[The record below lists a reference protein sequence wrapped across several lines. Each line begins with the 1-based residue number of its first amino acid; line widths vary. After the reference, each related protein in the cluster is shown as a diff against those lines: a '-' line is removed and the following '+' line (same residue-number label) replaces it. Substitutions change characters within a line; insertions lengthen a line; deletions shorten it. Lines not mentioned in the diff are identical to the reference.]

1 MDVRE
6 FYVSLSPKDA
16 LEILQNSLV
25 QGSISG
31 AIVDIYERIV
41 GEHQVVVCV
50 LEKYY
55 MRTSN
60 RTSLTVTVDNLE
72 NKTKVHAAASG
83 GGEGMF
89 FRFDWGAGGSF
100 VNSVEKVLGEYIV

>member
-6 FYVSLSPKDA
+6 FYVSLSPKAA
-16 LEILQNSLV
+16 LDTLQKSIV

-31 AIVDIYERIV
+31 AIIDVYERVV
-41 GEHQVVVCV
+41 GQQQVIVCV

-60 RTSLTVTVDNLE
+60 RASLTITIDNLE
-72 NKTKVHAAASG
+72 NNTKVHAASSG
-83 GGEGMF
+83 AGQGVF
-89 FRFDWGAGGSF
+89 LRFDWGAGGSF
-100 VNSVEKVLGEYIV
+100 VNSVEKALEEYRI

>member
-6 FYVSLSPKDA
+6 FYVSLSTKEA
-16 LEILQNSLV
+16 LDILHEYIV

-31 AIVDIYERIV
+31 AIVDVYERVV
-41 GEHQVVVCV
+41 GEHQVIVCV

-60 RTSLTVTVDNLE
+60 RASLTITIDNLE
-72 NKTKVHAAASG
+72 NNTKVHAASSG
-83 GGEGMF
+83 AGQGVF
-89 FRFDWGAGGSF
+89 LRFDWGAGGSF
-100 VNSVEKVLGEYIV
+100 VNSVEKALEAYII

>member
-6 FYVSLSPKDA
+6 FYVSLSPKAA
-16 LEILQNSLV
+16 LTVLQDSLM

-31 AIVDIYERIV
+31 AIVDVYERVV
-41 GEHQVVVCV
+41 GEQQVVVCV

-60 RTSLTVTVDNLE
+60 RTSLTVTIDNLD

-83 GGEGMF
+83 GGEGVF
-89 FRFDWGAGGSF
+89 FRFDWGAGGNF
-100 VNSVEKVLGEYIV
+100 VNSVEEALREFVI

>member
-6 FYVSLSPKDA
+6 FYVSLSPKKA
-16 LEILQNSLV
+16 LDILQESLI

-31 AIVDIYERIV
+31 AVVDVYERMV
-41 GEHQVVVCV
+41 GEHQIVVCV

-60 RTSLTVTVDNLE
+60 RTSLTVTIDNLE
-72 NKTKVHAAASG
+72 SNTKVHAAASG
-83 GGEGMF
+83 GEEGAF
-89 FRFDWGAGGSF
+89 FRFDWGAGGNF
-100 VNSVEKVLGEYIV
+100 VGSVEKVLGEYKL

>member
-6 FYVSLSPKDA
+6 FYVSLSPKAA
-16 LEILQNSLV
+16 LDILQGSIV

-31 AIVDIYERIV
+31 AIVDVYERVV
-41 GEHQVVVCV
+41 GEQQVIVCV

-60 RTSLTVTVDNLE
+60 RASLTITLDNLE
-72 NKTKVHAAASG
+72 NNTKVHAASSG
-83 GGEGMF
+83 AGQGVF
-89 FRFDWGAGGSF
+89 IRFDWGAGGSF
-100 VNSVEKVLGEYIV
+100 VNSVEKALEEYRI

>member
-1 MDVRE
+1 MDIRD
-6 FYVSLSPKDA
+6 FYVSLAPKAA
-16 LEILQNSLV
+16 LDVLQQHIV

-31 AIVDIYERIV
+31 TIIDVYERVV

-60 RTSLTVTVDNLE
+60 RASLTITIDNLE
-72 NKTKVHAAASG
+72 NKTKVHAASSG
-83 GGEGMF
+83 AGSGAI
-89 FRFDWGAGGSF
+89 FRFDWGAGGNF
-100 VNSVEKVLGEYIV
+100 VNSVEKALGGYIV

>member
-1 MDVRE
+1 MDIRD
-6 FYVSLSPKDA
+6 FYVSLEPKAA
-16 LEILQNSLV
+16 LDILQQHVV

-31 AIVDIYERIV
+31 TLIDVYERVI

-60 RTSLTVTVDNLE
+60 RASLTITIDNLE
-72 NKTKVHAAASG
+72 NKTKVHAASSG
-83 GGEGMF
+83 AGSGAI
-89 FRFDWGAGGSF
+89 FRFDWGAGGDF
-100 VNSVEKVLGEYIV
+100 VNSVERALGEYIL

>member
-6 FYVSLSPKDA
+6 FYVSLSPKAA
-16 LEILQNSLV
+16 LDILQESIV

-31 AIVDIYERIV
+31 AIVDVYERVV
-41 GEHQVVVCV
+41 GEQQVIVCV

-60 RTSLTVTVDNLE
+60 RASLTITIDNLE
-72 NKTKVHAAASG
+72 NNTKVHAASSG
-83 GGEGMF
+83 AGQGVF
-89 FRFDWGAGGSF
+89 LRFDWGAGGSF
-100 VNSVEKVLGEYIV
+100 VNNVEKALEEYRI

>member
-6 FYVSLSPKDA
+6 FYVSLSPKAAID
-16 LEILQNSLV
+16 IFQNSLI

-31 AIVDIYERIV
+31 AVVDVYERVV

-55 MRTSN
+55 MRSSN
-60 RTSLTVTVDNLE
+60 RTSLTITIDNLE
-72 NKTKVHAAASG
+72 NKTKVHAVASG
-83 GGEGMF
+83 GGQGVF
-89 FRFDWGAGGSF
+89 LRFDWGAGGSF
-100 VNSVEKVLGEYIV
+100 VNTVEKVLGKYMI